1 MDKAALYAAW
11 QGLSWWK
18 KALVGL
24 GPFLLL
30 GIGWWYFVIDPQ
42 MAQIAQ
48 LQRQV
53 ETLDAEI
60 AKYRLQS
67 AKVPELERDVKRRQM
82 EFLYAKTLLP
92 EDAQA
97 LERLLASFEKL
108 GRDEGIEFLLFQP
121 GGETQADFYAT
132 RSVSIQVSGS
142 FHRLMSYF
150 DKLARLDR
158 LVAIQS
164 VQFAPVADFSP
175 TEKRLNA
182 NVSLVVYR
190 ALTDAEIEARQKQQQ
205 GKKK

>member
-1 MDKAALYAAW
+1 MDKAALQAAW

-18 KALVGL
+18 KILVGL
-24 GPFLLL
+24 GVLALL
-30 GIGWWYFVIDPQ
+30 GGGWWYFVIDPQ
-42 MAQIAQ
+42 MAEIAQ

-53 ETLDAEI
+53 ETLDGEI
-60 AKYRLQS
+60 AKYRLQA
-67 AKVPELERDVKRRQM
+67 AKLPELERDVKRRQM

-121 GGETQADFYAT
+121 GSETQADFYAT
-132 RSVSIQVSGS
+132 RSVSIQVSGP

-190 ALTDAEIEARQKQQQ
+190 ALTDAEMEARKKQQ
-205 GKKK
+205 GKKQ